1 MSSKIILYLKNRF
14 FITFFILYIT
24 FFFSHCQ
31 LKIPLKYYPIYKYN
45 YTTPAQIMQHL
56 LFIKLYADIDMG
68 TPRTTIQ
75 LPLYFESN
83 EFYIYNPSKTEF
95 GSDKFSD
102 MKTFNNS
109 ETMKDNEED
118 EGEISFSAYN
128 FDLAYSKDD
137 IFYFNNSKYELQF
150 YFPINL
156 EEIVSGGIGMQLKPY
171 NDYGNPTPEEK
182 SFLGKLKKNK
192 IINNYYFSIFYNS
205 KENKNE
211 EEGFLLLGC
220 LPHEINED
228 LGYYKKGSF
237 NDEYKRPVYLQTGRN
252 YQVDHIFSMDKVL
265 AYEGNTDKLIEDFPN
280 SSFDYL
286 KVELNY
292 NSGGIR
298 VPRNLEKF
306 YQRVFEEYINQTQ
319 CFREKIRSNYFYYC
333 NNNKDIISKIKNVF
347 PRIVLRSYDLDT
359 NFTIETNDI
368 FIEENNY
375 VFCLLYFVD
384 SSVSDR
390 TWGLG
395 KPFFKKYQF
404 SFEYK
409 SRNLY
414 FYNNINEQE
423 GEGEKKS
430 EGNNGTQN
438 NSTQNNGISAS
449 VVILIVILTIIIVLI
464 ICFFVF
470 KFYLYD
476 KFFRKKKANELDEDF
491 DYTSKEEN
499 AIMTD

>member
-1 MSSKIILYLKNRF
+1 MSQKIILYLKNRF
-14 FITFFILYIT
+14 FKTFFILYIA
-24 FFFSHCQ
+24 FFFTHCQ

-45 YTTPAQIMQHL
+45 YTTPAQIMKHL
-56 LFIKLYADIDMG
+56 LYIKLYADIDIG
-68 TPRTTIQ
+68 TPRRTIQ

-83 EFYIYNPSKTEF
+83 EFYIFNPSKSLFEP
-95 GSDKFSD
+95 DKFSD
-102 MKTFNNS
+102 MKIFNDS

-118 EGEISFSAYN
+118 EGEMSFSAYN
-128 FDLAYSKDD
+128 FNLAYSKDD

-150 YFPINL
+150 YFPI
-156 EEIVSGGIGMQLKPY
+156 EVDEVVSGGIGMQLRPF

-182 SFLGKLKKNK
+182 SFLGKLKTNK
-192 IINNYYFSIFYNS
+192 IVNNYYFSIFYNS

-237 NDEYKRPVYLQTGRN
+237 NDEYKRNVYLQAGKN
-252 YQVDHIFSMDKVL
+252 EQVDHIFSMDKVL

-286 KVELNY
+286 KVELKY
-292 NSGGIR
+292 NLGGIK

-319 CFREKIRSNYFYYC
+319 CFREKIGSIYFYYC
-333 NNNKDIISKIKNVF
+333 NNNKDIISKIKDVF
-347 PRIVLRSYDLDT
+347 PRIVLRSNDLET
-359 NFTIETNDI
+359 NFTIEPNDI

-375 VFCLLYFVD
+375 VFCLLYFED
-384 SSVSDR
+384 SYISDR
-390 TWGLG
+390 VWGLG

-404 SFEYK
+404 SFDYK
-409 SRNLY
+409 SRSLY
-414 FYNNINEQE
+414 FYNKINEQE
-423 GEGEKKS
+423 GEKNS
-430 EGNNGTQN
+430 QGNDG
-438 NSTQNNGISAS
+438 TQNNGIS
-449 VVILIVILTIIIVLI
+449 VFYVILIVILTIIIVLI
-464 ICFFVF
+464 VCFFVF

-476 KFFRKKKANELDEDF
+476 KLFRKKKANELDEDF

-499 AIMTD
+499 AIMAN